1 MKNTQQQLVIDDFNY
16 CDTICD
22 DTEAIVGGRNLWN
35 AIKGTVQDK
44 VSAIKTTATNLFTPV
59 KLPTGQTATDLLEP
73 PEWSIFRRLF

>member
-44 VSAIKTTATNLFTPV
+44 VSAIKTTATNLFTG
-59 KLPTGQTATDLLEP
+59 KITYRAN
-73 PEWSIFRRLF
+73 SNRFARAA